1 MREDTALCSPRYL
14 PCLTSD
20 RGKQDLLIEGFFFFF
35 SKMKGSVDEMKTPL
49 LQNLI
54 ELPCEGKRPLLKHTA
69 QKHLKVI
76 LKCFISKQSIL
87 SYE

>member
-20 RGKQDLLIEGFFFFF
+20 TDKQDLLIEGFFFF

-54 ELPCEGKRPLLKHTA
+54 ELPCEGKRPLLKNTA

-76 LKCFISKQSIL
+76 LECFISKQSIL